1 MIKVQSQA
9 LAKLIGSMKRLENS
23 RFTVNKT
30 YWEDDDLFGDE
41 KLLELLKDTPFDSK
55 VDLQADIQLLKLIKV
70 EDWYGDGTAVMRTLR
85 RGKGRNPYTDSDIW
99 CKCSLFLLRSNL

>member
-55 VDLQADIQLLKLIKV
+55 VDLQADI
-70 EDWYGDGTAVMRTLR
+70 
-85 RGKGRNPYTDSDIW
+85 
-99 CKCSLFLLRSNL
+99 

>member
-1 MIKVQSQA
+1 MIKDQSQA

-85 RGKGRNPYTDSDIW
+85 RGKGRNPYTDSDI
-99 CKCSLFLLRSNL
+99 